1 MWRFESSQY
10 LILLLLAPLFLGLFF
25 FYLKR
30 WQRLTERTFGARVVP
45 YLVQNYSSQKAT
57 WKMICFVM
65 ALSLMVLAWARPQSA
80 KGQTEVKSEGVEIM
94 IAVDVSRSMLAED
107 VRPSRL
113 AHAKKEIF
121 TLLDSLAGDK
131 VGLIAFAGSSVLLSP
146 LTVDKSAL
154 KMFVEGLSPDSVE
167 TQGTEIGRA
176 LNEAKDAFLR
186 GGVESDTESR
196 VTKVVIVISDGE
208 DHEKGAETIAKELVD
223 KGIRVFTMAFG
234 TEAGGKIAL
243 RDPNGQLRDY
253 LKDKSGQP
261 VVSKVNGDFLRTLSE
276 IGQGSFYHVTFGGD
290 QMKSLKEDIDQ
301 LEKAEFDTLTAT
313 SFQEH
318 FQYFLFAAL
327 VFALFELVL
336 GNRKKTSSVW
346 KGRFPL

>member
-10 LILLLLAPLFLGLFF
+10 LIFLLLVPLFLALFF
-25 FYLKR
+25 FFVQRWKR
-30 WQRLTERTFGARVVP
+30 VTEKTFGARVVP
-45 YLVQNYSSQKAT
+45 YLVQNYSTSKAL
-57 WKMICFVM
+57 WKMICYVL
-65 ALSLMVLAWARPQSA
+65 ALTFMILAWARPQSA
-80 KGQTEVKSEGVEIM
+80 KGQMEVKSEGVEVM
-94 IAVDVSRSMLAED
+94 VLVDVSRSMLAED

-113 AHAKKEIF
+113 DHAKKEIMS
-121 TLLDSLAGDK
+121 LLDMLGGDK

-154 KMFVEGLSPDSVE
+154 KMFVEGLSPNSVE

-176 LNEAKDAFLR
+176 LTEAKEAFLR
-186 GGVESDTESR
+186 GGVEAGETSR
-196 VTKVVIVISDGE
+196 VTKVVILISDGE
-208 DHEKGAETIAKELVD
+208 DHEKGAEAVAKELTEN
-223 KGIRVFTMAFG
+223 GIRLFTMAFG

-261 VVSKVNGDFLRTLSE
+261 VVSKVNGEFLRTLSK

-290 QMKSLKEDIDQ
+290 QMKSLKEDMDL
-301 LEKAEFDTLTAT
+301 LEKAEFDTMTAT

-318 FQYFLFAAL
+318 FQLFLIAAL
-327 VFALFELVL
+327 IFALVELIL
-336 GNRKKTSSVW
+336 GNRKKIPVAW

>member
-10 LILLLLAPLFLGLFF
+10 LLWLLLAPFFLGLFF
-25 FYLKR
+25 FYVKR
-30 WQRLTERTFGARVVP
+30 WQNLTERTFGARVVP
-45 YLVQNYSSQKAT
+45 YLVQNYSQQKAT
-57 WKMICFVM
+57 WKMICFVV
-65 ALSLMVLAWARPQSA
+65 ALGLMIMAWARPQAA
-80 KGQTEVKSEGVEIM
+80 KGQMEVKSEGVEIM
-94 IAVDVSRSMLAED
+94 VAVDVSRSMLAED

-113 AHAKKEIF
+113 EHAKKEIVS
-121 TLLDSLAGDK
+121 LLDSLSGDK

-167 TQGTEIGRA
+167 TQGTEVGRA
-176 LNEAKDAFLR
+176 LNEAKEAFLR
-186 GGVESDTESR
+186 GGVESDTSSR
-196 VTKVVIVISDGE
+196 VTKVVILISDGE
-208 DHEKGAETIAKELVD
+208 DHEKGAEAVAKELVD

-234 TEAGGKIAL
+234 TEAGGKVAL

-313 SFQEH
+313 SFQEL
-318 FQYFLFAAL
+318 FQYFLCAAIF
-327 VFALFELVL
+327 FALIELAL
-336 GNRKKTSSVW
+336 GNRKKISAVW